1 MKIGDIYISKPD
13 NYLILVPGE
22 KFEVMKI
29 SASKYTLKHVNSDI
43 RVYVTPEKFNNA
55 FEEEKPKWTEWAY
68 LDTIGISPSG
78 DDLIAEDHVMFD
90 IYERCNGRKVQL
102 ETHLGKKMIRAEAS
116 CSPQDKF
123 DEDAGIRLATVR
135 LSAKIYEALAE
146 EIAGVM

>member
-1 MKIGDIYISKPD
+1 MKDKIYITKP
-13 NYLILVPGE
+13 NNCLLLVPGE
-22 KFEVMKI
+22 KFKVVEK
-29 SASKYTLKHVNSDI
+29 SLYSYLLKHLSSKVSVRVKPEDI
-43 RVYVTPEKFNNA
+43 NNA
-55 FEEEKPKWTEWAY
+55 FEEEKSKWTEWAY
-68 LDTIGISPSG
+68 LNTIGISPSG
-78 DDLIAEDHVMFD
+78 DDLIADDHVMFD

>member
-1 MKIGDIYISKPD
+1 MKDKIYITKP
-13 NYLILVPGE
+13 NNCLLLVPGE
-22 KFEVMKI
+22 KFKVVEK
-29 SASKYTLKHVNSDI
+29 SLYSYLLKHLGSKVSVRVKPEDI
-43 RVYVTPEKFNNA
+43 NNA
-55 FEEEKPKWTEWAY
+55 FEEEKSKWTEWAY
-68 LDTIGISPSG
+68 LNTIGISPSG
-78 DDLIAEDHVMFD
+78 DDLIADDHVMFD

>member
-1 MKIGDIYISKPD
+1 MKEEIYITKP
-13 NYLILVPGE
+13 NNCLLLVPGE
-22 KFEVMKI
+22 RFKVMEK
-29 SASKYTLKHVNSDI
+29 SLYSYLLKHLGSEVCV
-43 RVYVTPEKFNNA
+43 RVKPENINKA

-102 ETHLGKKMIRAEAS
+102 ETHLGKKMIRAESS

-123 DEDAGIRLATVR
+123 DEEAGIRLATVR

-146 EIAGVM
+146 KIAGEM